1 MTATTADYLK
11 FLTSK
16 VKVAKTGSNLFEG
29 VPTLQP
35 SAKPH
40 QRDIITCAL
49 RRERMLIACRFGLG
63 KTHIQ
68 AELARLIHEQTG
80 QPFLTVVPLGAK
92 HQFQEEDGPRL
103 GLDYQYVR
111 TDAEVRAA
119 TSPYL
124 ITNYERVR
132 DGSIDPRLHN
142 FAGISLDE
150 GSVLRS
156 LGAKT
161 PDIFRTVFADVPYKY
176 VCTATPSP
184 NNYREIIYYA
194 DWLGIQDRGKTLTE
208 FFQRNPDKA
217 GDLTLMPHREREFWL
232 WVATWAIFLYA
243 PSDLGYSDEGYDL
256 PPLKVTW
263 HRVEANYEQAWE
275 YMDNRGQH
283 RLIADVTASMPMQ
296 AREKRESIPARLAK
310 TMEIMATAPDD
321 HWIIWHDLEA
331 ERKALEK
338 AMPEATTV
346 YGSQSLEEREERI
359 IGFTRGEFRV
369 LATKPRI
376 AGSGCNFQRHCHHAI
391 YMGVTTKFQDFIQS
405 VHRLQ
410 RYQQL
415 HPVEIHIVYAETEEP
430 VVNILKQK
438 WAQHEELTIKMQNI
452 IKEYGL
458 SRTAIE
464 LDLARTLGITR
475 YEVRGNRFKAINND
489 CVLELMA
496 MESNSIGLL
505 HTSIPFGNHYEYTTN
520 LEDFGHNEDDGKFWE
535 QMDFLI
541 PELLRVLKPGRVAA
555 IHVKDRVLYGH
566 QTQSGIMEISP
577 FSDECV
583 MAFRKHG
590 FLYEGRRT
598 IVTDVVRENNS
609 SNRLGWTE
617 MTKDASK
624 MGCGLHEYELV
635 FRKAPTTTKNARA
648 DEPVT
653 KSKTD
658 YTRARWQIDAH
669 ALWRSNGNRHL
680 TPKEMA
686 QLTPQDAAAIYE
698 AEQLNTPYDHERHVA
713 ICEEMDKK
721 GYLPSSWMLL
731 PPKVTQGA
739 EGMVWDDIFYMNTLN
754 SQQSRKRQES
764 HICPLPLDIVERTIR
779 LYSNPGDTV
788 LDPFAGL
795 HTVPYMAIKLER
807 EAIGIE
813 LNPIYY
819 KFGVRYCQDMEI
831 KAMTPTLFDL
841 LEAEE
846 ETEVEELTVE

>member
-1 MTATTADYLK
+1 MNEKQMAYLQLLRDK
-11 FLTSK
+11 I
-16 VKVAKTGSNLFEG
+16 KVAKTGSGQFEG
-29 VPTLQP
+29 IPTLHP

-40 QRDIITCAL
+40 QRDITICAL

-63 KTHIQ
+63 KTQIQ

-80 QPFLTVVPLGAK
+80 RPFLTVAPLGAK

-103 GLDYQYVR
+103 GIDYQYVR
-111 TDAEVRAA
+111 TDEEVQIAS
-119 TSPYL
+119 SPYL

-142 FAGISLDE
+142 FAGVSLDE

-161 PDIFRTVFADVPYKY
+161 PDVFRTVFADVPYKY

-184 NNYREIIYYA
+184 NNYKELIYYA

-217 GDLTLMPHREREFWL
+217 GDLTLMPHRERDFWM
-232 WVATWAIFLYA
+232 WVATWAVFLYA
-243 PSDLGYSDEGYDL
+243 PSDLGYDDTGYDL
-256 PPLKVTW
+256 PPITVHW

-275 YMDNRGQH
+275 EVDNRGQH
-283 RLIADVTASMPMQ
+283 RLIADVTASAPTQ
-296 AREKRESIPARLAK
+296 AREKRLSIPARLAK
-310 TMEIMATAPDD
+310 TLEIVATKPTK
-321 HWIIWHDLEA
+321 HWLVWHDLEA

-338 AMPEATTV
+338 ALPEAVTV
-346 YGSQSLEEREERI
+346 YGSQPLEEREDKI
-359 IGFTRGEFRV
+359 VGFTHGEFRI

-376 AGSGCNFQRHCHHAI
+376 AGSGCNFQRHCHHAV
-391 YMGVTTKFQDFIQS
+391 YMGVTAKFQDFIQS
-405 VHRLQ
+405 IHRLQ
-410 RYQQL
+410 RYQQPY
-415 HPVEIHIVYAETEEP
+415 PVEIHIVYAETEEP
-430 VVNILKQK
+430 IVNILKQK
-438 WAQHEELTIKMQNI
+438 WAQHEELTVKMQQI
-452 IKEYGL
+452 IQEFGL

-475 YEVRGNRFKAINND
+475 QEVRGRRFTAINND

-496 MESNSIGLL
+496 MADNSIGLI

-520 LEDFGHNEDDGKFWE
+520 LEDFGHNEDDGKFWQ

-566 QTQSGIMEISP
+566 QTKSGIMEIAP

-590 FLYEGRRT
+590 WLYEGRRT

-624 MGCGLHEYELV
+624 MGSGLPEYLLL
-635 FRKAPTTTKNARA
+635 FRKAPTTTTNARA

-653 KSKTD
+653 KSKND
-658 YTRARWQIDAH
+658 YTRGRWQIDAH

-680 TPKEMA
+680 TPAEMA
-686 QLTPQDAAAIYE
+686 RLTPQDAAAIYE
-698 AEQLNTPYDHERHVA
+698 AEQLNCPYDHERHVA
-713 ICEEMDKK
+713 ICEMMDKK

-754 SQQSRKRQES
+754 SHQSRKRQES
-764 HICPLPLDIVERTIR
+764 HICPLPLDIVDRAIR
-779 LYSNPGDTV
+779 LYSNPDDTV
-788 LDPFAGL
+788 LDPFGGL
-795 HTVPYMAIKLER
+795 FTVPYMAIKLGR
-807 EAIGIE
+807 RAIGVE
-813 LNPIYY
+813 LNPIYF

-831 KAMTPTLFDL
+831 KAMTPTFFDL

-846 ETEVEELTVE
+846 EAEVEELTIE